1 MLRSVTVSAVRH
13 VARATASGGTV
24 VELRRRGARS
34 VTGSVHRPANV
45 MRRCIHHCDD
55 ATLLVRWYVSFSS

>member
-34 VTGSVHRPANV
+34 VTGSAHAPTNV
-45 MRRCIHHCDD
+45 MRR
-55 ATLLVRWYVSFSS
+55 